1 MMLVERGVA
10 LGVVQAPVCTPALG
24 ALERAA
30 RKQLGQRMGI
40 VEQPVEALGGA
51 DDARVSP
58 QLLARLGGGERRRW
72 ERLERL
78 DLRGR
83 GRR

>member
-10 LGVVQAPVCTPALG
+10 LGVVQAAVCAPALG

-30 RKQLGQRMGI
+30 REHLGQRMGI

-51 DDARVSP
+51 DDARVPP
-58 QLLARLGGGERRRW
+58 QRVAGLSSGGGRR
-72 ERLERL
+72 
-78 DLRGR
+78 
-83 GRR
+83 